1 MRATSAARPWGLLA
15 AAFAGAVACT
25 ALATVSLPGLDRAL
39 DWQRGLLWS
48 QPWRLWT
55 AAFVHLHPLHVVA
68 SLLGCAVL
76 GFVGGAAGVPGR
88 AALAWALAWPLTHL
102 ALRVSPD
109 LQGYSGLSGVLH
121 AGAAVLAV
129 ELVATRRGRDRRI
142 GTALVAGLS
151 LKLLLER
158 SWAIPV
164 SVDNAWPFPVVTLA
178 HLTGA
183 VAGAA
188 CAAATIWWTR
198 RPAGDAATLPG
209 RSTLPERRQP

>member
-1 MRATSAARPWGLLA
+1 MSAAAARPWGLLA
-15 AAFAGAVACT
+15 TALAGAVACT
-25 ALATVSLPGLDRAL
+25 AVATVSLPGLDRAL

-68 SLLGCAVL
+68 SLLGCAVV
-76 GFVGGAAGVPGR
+76 GFVGRAAGVPGR
-88 AALAWALAWPLTHL
+88 AALAWVLAWPLTHL

-109 LQGYSGLSGVLH
+109 LQRYAGLSGVLH
-121 AGAAVLAV
+121 AGVAVLAV

-142 GTALVAGLS
+142 GLALAAGLA

-158 SWAIPV
+158 AWATPV
-164 SVDNAWPFPVVTLA
+164 SVDSAWPFPVVTLA

-188 CAAATIWWTR
+188 CAAATIWRTR

-209 RSTLPERRQP
+209 RPTLPERRQP